1 MTLTQAFKLADELVA
16 GDLVC
21 EADGFLAR
29 VTSATIIRGRVRL
42 TLVPEYGSPTWPA
55 GEERAVTLRSGSG
68 VRVG

>member
-1 MTLTQAFKLADELVA
+1 MTLTQTFKLADTLVA
-16 GDLVC
+16 GDTIC
-21 EADGFLAR
+21 EADGFLAL
-29 VTSATIIRGRVRL
+29 VTSTTIIRGRVRL